1 MLDKNQAP
9 TVKVLP
15 FVIPKP
21 DHSTLIV
28 QEDQAEHFYSKL
40 HQHEEI
46 QLSLILR
53 GEGTFF
59 IGDAFGQFGPGDVF
73 AIGAHLPHVFSNEPS
88 PDGVHMI
95 SLFFTPESYGP
106 GFFEHPEFHS
116 LGTFFDAVKQ
126 GFRID
131 SANGNIADRM
141 SVMLRNSPLQRFLTF
156 IEILHLLGGS
166 TKEVLSSDIHRKRFS
181 EAEGKRMRDIMDYTL
196 ENYTRSLSVNQA
208 AEIANMSPNA
218 FCRYFRQR
226 TNKTYMSFVTDIRI
240 GQACRLLAR
249 NRDLRV
255 SEIAFRSGFNNL
267 THFNRKFRQVKG
279 MTPSGF
285 REHLK

>member
-1 MLDKNQAP
+1 M
-9 TVKVLP
+9 KVLP

-21 DHSTLIV
+21 DNSTLIV
-28 QEDQAEHFYSKL
+28 QEDRAENFYSKL

-46 QLSLILR
+46 QLSFILK

-59 IGDAFGQFGPGDVF
+59 IGDAFGQFAPGDFF

-88 PDGVHMI
+88 PEGVHMI

-116 LGTFFDAVKQ
+116 LGPFFDAVKQ

-131 SANGNIADRM
+131 SSNGSIADRM
-141 SVMLRNSPLQRFLTF
+141 PEMMRLSPLKRFLTF
-156 IEILHLLGGS
+156 IEILHHLSDS
-166 TKEVLSSDIHRKRFS
+166 TKEMLSSDIHRKKFS

-196 ENYTRSLSVNQA
+196 ENYSQNLSVSEA

-226 TNKTYMSFVTDIRI
+226 TNKTYMGFVTDIRI
-240 GQACRLLAR
+240 GQACRLLTR

-279 MTPSGF
+279 MTPSAF
-285 REHLK
+285 RERLK